1 MIRQIHSRL
10 LIGKFPGKERR
21 NGKEAGR
28 SIGPASQLPGLA
40 FMNKLIGIVLIIL
53 GCLLFV
59 QGLNRKDS
67 LVGKASDAGTSI
79 ANSVDGGSRT
89 PKHVMYMV
97 GGGALVVIGAAL
109 AFKSSSTV

>member
-1 MIRQIHSRL
+1 
-10 LIGKFPGKERR
+10 
-21 NGKEAGR
+21 
-28 SIGPASQLPGLA
+28 
-40 FMNKLIGIVLIIL
+40 MNKLIGIVLIIL

-67 LVGKASDAGTSI
+67 LVGKAADAGTSI

-89 PKHVMYMV
+89 PKHVMFMV

-109 AFKSSSTV
+109 AFKSSSPV